1 MSDNEYDI
9 ILVMKGVKPRIKK
22 VFEKSLE
29 NLGKPLGQIMREEG
43 YSDNTADNPK
53 NVTESKSWEILLD
66 KYIPESLVLETHKEA
81 FDANRTISVVSGKQA
96 SGGTTDFVD
105 VPDWQTRM
113 KATELGYKVRG
124 KLTEKID
131 HTTLGK
137 ELPTPL
143 LNAIYNHNGNTQT
156 DKVEEKD

>member
-1 MSDNEYDI
+1 
-9 ILVMKGVKPRIKK
+9 MKGVKPRIKK
-22 VFEKSLE
+22 VFEKVME
-29 NLGKPLGQIMREEG
+29 NNGFNVGKAMLEEG
-43 YSDNTADNPK
+43 YSPNSAKNPIQ
-53 NVTESKSWEILLD
+53 VTESKSWEILMD
-66 KYIPESLVLETHKEA
+66 EYIPESLIAKTHKEA
-81 FDANRTISVVSGKQA
+81 FEANRTISVVSGKQA

-124 KLTEKID
+124 KLTERID

-156 DKVEEKD
+156 DKVEEEN

>member
-1 MSDNEYDI
+1 
-9 ILVMKGVKPRIKK
+9 MKGVKPRIKK

-66 KYIPESLVLETHKEA
+66 EYIPISLIAQTHKEA
-81 FDANRTISVVSGKQA
+81 FKADRTISIVSGKQA

-124 KLTEKID
+124 KLTDKID

-137 ELPTPL
+137 EINPILVKFIE
-143 LNAIYNHNGNTQT
+143 NET
-156 DKVEEKD
+156 DRDNQHTD

>member
-1 MSDNEYDI
+1 
-9 ILVMKGVKPRIKK
+9 MKGVKPRIKK

-53 NVTESKSWEILLD
+53 NVTESKSWGVLLD

-81 FDANRTISVVSGKQA
+81 FEANRTISVVNGRQA

-124 KLTEKID
+124 KLTDKAEVKLTGLKGLVGLETTNEKE
-131 HTTLGK
+131 T
-137 ELPTPL
+137 
-143 LNAIYNHNGNTQT
+143 
-156 DKVEEKD
+156 

>member
-1 MSDNEYDI
+1 
-9 ILVMKGVKPRIKK
+9 MKGVKPRIKK

-53 NVTESKSWEILLD
+53 NVTESKSWELLMD
-66 KYIPESLVLETHKEA
+66 EYIPESLVLKTHKEA
-81 FDANRTISVVSGKQA
+81 FTANKPIGALVLIKNGNDGKPEQILKDNE
-96 SGGTTDFVD
+96 GMIE
-105 VPDWQTRM
+105 VPDWQTRT
-113 KATELGYKVRG
+113 KAYELGYKVRG

-137 ELPTPL
+137 EINPVLVKFIE
-143 LNAIYNHNGNTQT
+143 NAN
-156 DKVEEKD
+156 DRDPE